1 MCLSWLE
8 SPTHC
13 SETGAIGSILN
24 SPLKNFA
31 WGYDFIWFYPFFL
44 FFCNVF
50 FFFLLPAAGFKSD
63 IYVNTALPPSE
74 STHVLSLYEL
84 RLSPL
89 IY

>member
-8 SPTHC
+8 SPTHY

-50 FFFLLPAAGFKSD
+50 FSSFYLQQGL
-63 IYVNTALPPSE
+63 N
-74 STHVLSLYEL
+74 
-84 RLSPL
+84 L
-89 IY
+89 IFM